1 MNKDDKV
8 IQMMSADG
16 WCALFFDDCAPHS
29 KLRRLLSF
37 VLIEQ
42 KDGQT
47 RIDAV
52 GSDLQLCVGGGM
64 ALDADGRWLSPHF
77 AGFVHESEITDKLKV
92 QWSTQATEFVERKPV
107 QVR

>member
-8 IQMMSADG
+8 IQIMSAGG
-16 WCALFFDDCAPHS
+16 WYALLFDDSAPHS

-64 ALDADGRWLSPHF
+64 GLDADGRWLSPHF

-92 QWSTQATEFVERKPV
+92 QWSAQATDFVSRKPV
-107 QVR
+107 QTQ

>member
-8 IQMMSADG
+8 IQITSADG
-16 WCALFFDDCAPHS
+16 WYALFFDDSAPHS

-64 ALDADGRWLSPHF
+64 GLDADGRWQSPHF
-77 AGFVHESEITDKLKV
+77 SGFFHETEITDKLKV
-92 QWSTQATEFVERKPV
+92 QWSTQATDFVSRRPV
-107 QVR
+107 QAA